1 MPVTLLA
8 AIAII
13 ANHTPAT
20 GGGPGN
26 PMVGWVFGG
35 LVATAVWL
43 LFSRLRWRSTVA
55 VTVAGWVVG
64 LGLLVGL

>member
-1 MPVTLLA
+1 
-8 AIAII
+8 
-13 ANHTPAT
+13 
-20 GGGPGN
+20 
-26 PMVGWVFGG
+26 MVGWVFGG
-35 LVATAVWL
+35 LIATAVWL

>member
-1 MPVTLLA
+1 MPTPLLA
-8 AIAII
+8 AITVL

-20 GGGPGN
+20 GGSAGN

-55 VTVAGWVVG
+55 FTVTGWVVG